1 MVNVERG
8 FANRTGA
15 FYGGNSEVTQV
26 SEENT
31 RKRGHEGA
39 IHARAWTQQ
48 VQDAMVSVQKELLE
62 EGSSATAGRSLDTTP
77 LRGTVGE
84 DQEEALEKG

>member
-15 FYGGNSEVTQV
+15 FYGGNAEMTQV
-26 SEENT
+26 PEENT
-31 RKRGHEGA
+31 RKMDREGA
-39 IHARAWTQQ
+39 SCARAWTQQ
-48 VQDAMVSVQKELLE
+48 VQDSMVSVQKELLE
-62 EGSSATAGRSLDTTP
+62 EEILATAGHSLDVIP
-77 LRGTVGE
+77 LRGTVGQ

>member
-1 MVNVERG
+1 
-8 FANRTGA
+8 
-15 FYGGNSEVTQV
+15 
-26 SEENT
+26 
-31 RKRGHEGA
+31 
-39 IHARAWTQQ
+39 
-48 VQDAMVSVQKELLE
+48 MVSVQKELLE

>member
-31 RKRGHEGA
+31 RKRDHEGA
-39 IHARAWTQQ
+39 TCARAWTRQ

-62 EGSSATAGRSLDTTP
+62 EGSLATAGHSLDMTP